1 MPMRK
6 FDLAIIGGGVA
17 GLVSASGAA
26 RFGARVAL
34 VESVSLGGDCL
45 RSGCVPTK
53 RLVRSAK
60 VASLVRRAGEF
71 GIDAGEVRVDFPRV
85 MELMRK
91 AQAKVGEHD
100 SPERFSKMGVEL
112 FFGKGRFTS
121 HHAFLVNGEEIT
133 AGRFIIAT
141 GSSPVVV
148 PIKGLGE
155 AGALTNE
162 TALTLTKL
170 PGSLAI
176 LGGGPIGIEFS
187 QVFARL
193 GSKVTVFE
201 RRDRILPREDKEL
214 SDLLMEALASEGV
227 RVELETEITSVE
239 RIGGKKVTNSS
250 SSAGEKAFAFDEVM
264 AAMGR
269 SPNVEGLGLETA
281 GVEYDRRKGIKVD
294 GRLRTSQAHIF
305 GAGDVASLFAFTH
318 VAEYQAGIAL
328 GNALFPLVKRSAD
341 YSVVPWTTFT
351 DPELARVG
359 FTEGEAREKFGN
371 EVRVYRFP
379 FEGVDRAVTDGET
392 AGLIKLVCRK
402 KHIVGAHILGA
413 GAGELIHEY
422 VLAMRT
428 GVPVTAVSGTIH
440 VYPTLSM
447 GVKRAADQYYV
458 EKLFSGLFPR
468 IAAKIIRRGR

>member
-1 MPMRK
+1 MRK
-6 FDLAIIGGGVA
+6 FDLVIIGGGVA

-26 RFGARVAL
+26 RLGARVAL

-60 VASLVRRAGEF
+60 VASLARRAAEF
-71 GIDAGEVRVDFPRV
+71 GIDTAEVRVDFPRV

-100 SPERFSKMGVEL
+100 SPERFRKMGVEL
-112 FFGKGRFTS
+112 FFGKGQFAS
-121 HHAFLVNGEEIT
+121 PHSFLLNGEEIT
-133 AGRFIIAT
+133 ARKFIIST
-141 GSSPVVV
+141 GSSPAVAS
-148 PIKGLGE
+148 IEGLGE
-155 AGALTNE
+155 ACLTNE
-162 TALTLTKL
+162 TALKLERL

-187 QVFARL
+187 QIFARL

-214 SDLLMEALASEGV
+214 SDMLIEILASDGIK
-227 RVELETEITSVE
+227 VELGAGIRSV
-239 RIGGKKVTNSS
+239 RRDGGKKIINSS
-250 SSAGEKAFAFDEVM
+250 SSGKEASIAVDEVM

-269 SPNVEGLGLETA
+269 APNVEGLGLDKA
-281 GVEYDRRKGIKVD
+281 GVAYDRRAGIRVD
-294 GRLRTSQAHIF
+294 SRLRTSQPHIY
-305 GAGDVASLFAFTH
+305 GAGDVAGPFAFTH
-318 VAEYQAGIAL
+318 VAEYQSGIAL
-328 GNALFPLVKRSAD
+328 GNALFPILKRSAD

-359 FTEGEAREKFGN
+359 LTEEEARERFGK
-371 EVRVYRFP
+371 EAAVYRFP
-379 FEGVDRAVTDGET
+379 LKGVDRAVTDGET

-402 KHIVGAHILGA
+402 KRIIGAHILGP

-422 VLAMRT
+422 VLAMKA
-428 GVPVTAVSGTIH
+428 GIPVTGVSGTIH

-447 GVKRAADQYYV
+447 GVKRAADQYYI
-458 EKLFSGLFPR
+458 EKLFSGLFPKLAR
-468 IAAKIIRRGR
+468 RIIRKGR